1 MLQIHWLPGG
11 DSLPEKVLVSEFMEP
26 RPAVDAGLIRGA
38 TLCGLHTA
46 SVSAWDA
53 VVAAHSLAFDDHI
66 FLIGERPSWLHP
78 SPVLPR
84 LCRSPQPGL

>member
-26 RPAVDAGLIRGA
+26 APAVDAGLIRGA
-38 TLCGLHTA
+38 PLCGLHTA
-46 SVSAWDA
+46 TVSAWDA

-66 FLIGERPSWLHP
+66 FLIGEQSIQPHLAPAPWNLEA
-78 SPVLPR
+78 LPNYW
-84 LCRSPQPGL
+84 